1 VGSHPKTA
9 HTSPVDSSDYGR
21 NDDIDAIV
29 NALGKNVE
37 VLILDKLVED
47 ARAIK
52 DELEKYINKI
62 TKKEQ

>member
-1 VGSHPKTA
+1 M
-9 HTSPVDSSDYGR
+9 DSSDYGR